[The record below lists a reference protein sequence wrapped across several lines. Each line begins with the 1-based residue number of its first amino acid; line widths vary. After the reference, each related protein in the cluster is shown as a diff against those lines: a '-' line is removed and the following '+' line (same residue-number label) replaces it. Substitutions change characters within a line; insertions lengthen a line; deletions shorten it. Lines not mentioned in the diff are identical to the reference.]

1 MTAAHNFIL
10 YKFTLVI
17 MGAFDDDSR
26 MTKSTKLSPVSI
38 GFCFAIGSA
47 IMFAIRP
54 IFVKLVYEQ
63 GVDSTTL
70 IALRMLFSVPIYI
83 ALLLYF
89 LRDPK
94 LRSRLT
100 EPKSKNTTQLIIQI
114 SIVGILGYYFASFL
128 DLLGLQYVTAQL
140 GRMLLY
146 SYPTFVVIFGAI
158 FFGKPITL
166 RTIISLL
173 LTYIGIAVIF
183 GHDFNAFGDNVI
195 TGALFILG
203 SAISFSIYLLYSKP
217 LIEQVGSRLFT
228 CLALIS
234 ASTGIF
240 IHFLITHS
248 ITDTTVNNHAL
259 LLIILIAIFCT
270 VIPTF
275 FTTAAISRIGADRTG
290 IVAMIGPGF
299 TSIFAVAILNE
310 DFTAYHLAGI
320 ALTILGVSVLKRN

>member
-1 MTAAHNFIL
+1 MIIRN
-10 YKFTLVI
+10 
-17 MGAFDDDSR
+17 
-26 MTKSTKLSPVSI
+26 KLSPVSI
-38 GFCFAIGSA
+38 GFCFAIASA

-54 IFVKLVYEQ
+54 IFVKLVYQQ

-83 ALLLYF
+83 ALLFYF

-94 LRSRLT
+94 LRSRLIT
-100 EPKSKNTTQLIIQI
+100 PDSKSTAQLITQI
-114 SIVGILGYYFASFL
+114 SIVGILGYYFASFF

-140 GRMLLY
+140 GRILLY
-146 SYPTFVVIFGAI
+146 SYPTFVVILGAI
-158 FFGKPITL
+158 FFNKPITL
-166 RTIISLL
+166 RTVVSLL
-173 LTYIGIAVIF
+173 FTYIGIAVIF
-183 GHDFNAFGDNVI
+183 GHDFNVFGDNVL
-195 TGALFILG
+195 TGAFFILA

-234 ASTGIF
+234 ASIGIF
-240 IHFLITHS
+240 IHFLLTHS
-248 ITDTTVNNHAL
+248 IADTAVNNQAL
-259 LLIILIAIFCT
+259 FLILLIAIFCT

-299 TSIFAVAILNE
+299 TSIFAVSILNE
-310 DFTAYHLAGI
+310 DFTIYHLIGI

>member
-1 MTAAHNFIL
+1 
-10 YKFTLVI
+10 
-17 MGAFDDDSR
+17 
-26 MTKSTKLSPVSI
+26 
-38 GFCFAIGSA
+38 
-47 IMFAIRP
+47 
-54 IFVKLVYEQ
+54 
-63 GVDSTTL
+63 
-70 IALRMLFSVPIYI
+70 MLFSVPIYL

-100 EPKSKNTTQLIIQI
+100 QPNDKSTKQLITQI

-158 FFGKPITL
+158 FFNKPITL
-166 RTIISLL
+166 RTVISLL
-173 LTYIGIAVIF
+173 LTYIGIAIIF
-183 GHDFNAFGDNVI
+183 GHDFTVFGDDVI

-203 SAISFSIYLLYSKP
+203 SAISFSVYLLYSKP

-234 ASTGIF
+234 ASIG
-240 IHFLITHS
+240 
-248 ITDTTVNNHAL
+248 TVNNQAL
-259 LLIILIAIFCT
+259 LLILLIAIFCT